1 MGSLP
6 HEAKVVVIGGGIA
19 GCSTAYHLAD
29 NGWDTVLIERD
40 VLTSGTTWHAAGM
53 ITQLGTTPQITKI
66 RKYSVKFYNEH
77 LYVLISNNKEII
89 GCVSITYEMDD
100 FYKNIDWISP
110 SNKNIYVHRLAVHP
124 NHQGQGYAKKIMK
137 FIEEKGIKNMCESIR
152 LDTFSMNKRNNA
164 LYKKIGYEK
173 LGQIYFRDQSEL
185 PFNCY
190 EKPLKQ
196 PIEFCKN

>member
-1 MGSLP
+1 MRSNKFL
-6 HEAKVVVIGGGIA
+6 
-19 GCSTAYHLAD
+19 
-29 NGWDTVLIERD
+29 
-40 VLTSGTTWHAAGM
+40 
-53 ITQLGTTPQITKI
+53 I
-66 RKYSVKFYNEH
+66 RKAIEHDLIFVMSMIKSCTENMISNHIFQWNEKYPNSGVFLEDIYNEH